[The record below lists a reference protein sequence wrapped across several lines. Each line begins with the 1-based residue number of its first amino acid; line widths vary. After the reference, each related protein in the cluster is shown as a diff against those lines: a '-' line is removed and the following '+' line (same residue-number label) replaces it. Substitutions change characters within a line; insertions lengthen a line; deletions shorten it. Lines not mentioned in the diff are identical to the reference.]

1 MSSTASIRVGF
12 TADAIETRLR
22 LLELEAPAAEALGQR
37 LQEAVIRP
45 NIDAI
50 VARFCDYLGS
60 IEQFNTIVA
69 QHSDLARLQRTQ
81 RSYLLSFGVDFKSAG
96 YFEERR
102 RIGVVHQAIGV
113 SQSLYQ
119 CAFRHLQNLLID
131 YFPEELRMD
140 RDGFDE
146 MLHFVLKISAL
157 DISLAVESFCAAR
170 LSNLTTSL
178 ENERGE
184 TERLQ
189 KLSVTD
195 HLTKLHNHSYA
206 RHCLNAALAR
216 AQRDNSPL
224 CVVMADL
231 DHFKHINDTYG
242 HLVGDDVLRIAAAR
256 MLAASRAED
265 QVGRYGGEEF
275 IFILQNTS
283 LDGAEEAAER
293 VRAHLSDNAIQVGD
307 AEIVVTVSMG
317 VSCACRHDTVNSL
330 IERADA
336 ALYAAKAAGRNCIRT
351 ECVKTLNVVRTCS
364 CPDISS
370 LA

>member
-1 MSSTASIRVGF
+1 M
-12 TADAIETRLR
+12 RLR
-22 LLELEAPAAEALGQR
+22 LLELEAPATEALGQR

-50 VARFCDYLGS
+50 VDRFCDYLRR

-81 RSYLLSFGVDFKSAG
+81 RSYLLSFGIDFQSAS

-113 SQSLYQ
+113 PQGLYQ
-119 CAFRHLQNLLID
+119 CAFRKLQDLLID
-131 YFPEELRMD
+131 YFPDELRKD
-140 RDGFDE
+140 RNGFDE

-157 DISLAVESFCAAR
+157 DISLAVESYCAAR
-170 LSNLTTSL
+170 MSNLTTSL

-195 HLTKLHNHSYA
+195 HLTELHNHSYA

-216 AQRDNSPL
+216 AQRDNAPL
-224 CVVMADL
+224 CVIMADL
-231 DHFKHINDTYG
+231 DHFKNINDMHG

-256 MLAASRAED
+256 MLSASRAED
-265 QVGRYGGEEF
+265 QLGRYGGEEF

-293 VRAHLSDNAIQVGD
+293 VRARLSGDAIQVGD

-317 VSCACRHDTVNSL
+317 VSSIRRHDTVNSL

-336 ALYAAKAAGRNCIRT
+336 ALYVAKAAGRNCIRT
-351 ECVKTLNVVRTCS
+351 ESKETLNIVQKCG
-364 CPDISS
+364 CPDASPVT
-370 LA
+370 

>member
-1 MSSTASIRVGF
+1 M
-12 TADAIETRLR
+12 RLR
-22 LLELEAPAAEALGQR
+22 LLELEAPAREALGER
-37 LQEAVIRP
+37 LQAAVIRP

-50 VARFCDYLGS
+50 VDRFCDYLGS

-81 RSYLLSFGVDFKSAG
+81 RSYLLSFGVDFQSAG

-113 SQSLYQ
+113 PQSLYQ

-131 YFPEELRMD
+131 YFPEELRTN

-157 DISLAVESFCAAR
+157 DISLAVESYCAAR
-170 LSNLTTSL
+170 VSNLTTSL

-216 AQRDNSPL
+216 AQRDSTPL

-231 DHFKHINDTYG
+231 DHFKHINDTHG

-265 QVGRYGGEEF
+265 HVGRYGGEEF

-283 LDGAEEAAER
+283 LEGAEEAAER
-293 VRAHLSDNAIQVGD
+293 VRSRLSDDAIQVGD
-307 AEIVVTVSMG
+307 TEIVVTVSMG
-317 VSCACRHDTVNSL
+317 VSCARRHDTVNSL

-336 ALYAAKAAGRNCIRT
+336 ALYAAKTAGRNCIRS
-351 ECVKTLNVVRTCS
+351 ESAETLDAVQKCG
-364 CPDISS
+364 CPDASP
-370 LA
+370 LV

>member
-1 MSSTASIRVGF
+1 MSSTASTRGGF
-12 TADAIETRLR
+12 TADAIAVRLR
-22 LLELEAPAAEALGQR
+22 LLELEAPAGAALGHQ
-37 LQEAVIRP
+37 LQAAVIRP

-50 VARFCDYLGS
+50 VERFCDYLGR

-81 RSYLLSFGVDFKSAG
+81 RSYLLSFGVDFQSAG

-113 SQSLYQ
+113 PQSLYQ
-119 CAFRHLQNLLID
+119 CAFRQLQNLLID
-131 YFPEELRMD
+131 YFPEELRVD
-140 RDGFDE
+140 RDDFDE

-157 DISLAVESFCAAR
+157 DISLAVESYCAAR

-216 AQRDNSPL
+216 AQRDSTPL
-224 CVVMADL
+224 CVLMADL
-231 DHFKHINDTYG
+231 DHFKHINDTHG

-265 QVGRYGGEEF
+265 HVGRYGGEEF

-283 LDGAEEAAER
+283 LEGAEEAAER
-293 VRAHLSDNAIQVGD
+293 IRAHLSDNAIQVGN

-317 VSCACRHDTVNSL
+317 VSCARPHDTVNSL

-351 ECVKTLNVVRTCS
+351 EPAETPDVMRNCS
-364 CPDISS
+364 CPD
-370 LA
+370 ADPAT

>member
-1 MSSTASIRVGF
+1 MSSTASTRCAF
-12 TADAIETRLR
+12 TTDAIAMRLR
-22 LLELEAPAAEALGQR
+22 LLELDAPANETLGER
-37 LQEAVIRP
+37 LQVAVIRP

-50 VARFCDYLGS
+50 VDRFCDYLGR

-81 RSYLLSFGVDFKSAG
+81 RSYLLSFGVDFQSAR

-113 SQSLYQ
+113 PQSLYQ
-119 CAFRHLQNLLID
+119 CAFRQLQNLLID

-140 RDGFDE
+140 RDDFDE

-157 DISLAVESFCAAR
+157 DISLAVESYCAAR
-170 LSNLTTSL
+170 MSNLTTSL

-195 HLTKLHNHSYA
+195 HLTELHNHSYA

-216 AQRDNSPL
+216 AQRDNAPL
-224 CVVMADL
+224 CVIMADL
-231 DHFKHINDTYG
+231 DHFKNINDTYG
-242 HLVGDDVLRIAAAR
+242 HLVGDDVLRISAAR

-283 LDGAEEAAER
+283 LDGAQEAAER
-293 VRAHLSDNAIQVGD
+293 IRTRLGDDAIQAGD
-307 AEIVVTVSMG
+307 AEVAVTVSMG
-317 VSCACRHDTVNSL
+317 VSCARRHDTVNSL

-336 ALYAAKAAGRNCIRT
+336 ALYEAKAAGRNCIRAEST
-351 ECVKTLNVVRTCS
+351 VTLDVAQKCG
-364 CPDISS
+364 CPDASP
-370 LA
+370 LV

>member
-1 MSSTASIRVGF
+1 MSATASTRCGF
-12 TADAIETRLR
+12 TTDAIEMRLR
-22 LLELEAPAAEALGQR
+22 LLELQAPATQVLGRR
-37 LQEAVIRP
+37 LQDAVIRP

-50 VARFCDYLGS
+50 VDRFCDYAQR
-60 IEQFNTIVA
+60 IAQFNTVVA
-69 QHSDLARLQRTQ
+69 QHFDLAKMQRAQ
-81 RSYLLSFGVDFKSAG
+81 RSYLLSFGVDLRSASYVG
-96 YFEERR
+96 ERR
-102 RIGVVHQAIGV
+102 RIGEVHQAIGLP
-113 SQSLYQ
+113 QSHYQ
-119 CAFRHLQNLLID
+119 CAFRQLQILLID
-131 YFPEELRMD
+131 YFPEELRED
-140 RDGFDE
+140 RNGFDE

-157 DISLAVESFCAAR
+157 DISLAVEGYCAAR
-170 LSNLTTSL
+170 VLNLTTSL

-195 HLTKLHNHSYA
+195 QLTDLHNHSYA
-206 RHCLNAALAR
+206 RHRLNAALAR
-216 AQRDNSPL
+216 AQRDNAPL

-231 DHFKHINDTYG
+231 DHFKEINDTHG

-283 LDGAEEAAER
+283 LNGALEAAER
-293 VRAHLSDNAIQVGD
+293 IRTRLSNDAIQAGD

-317 VSCACRHDTVNSL
+317 VSCVRRHDTVNSL

-351 ECVKTLNVVRTCS
+351 EPAETPDVTRNCS
-364 CPDISS
+364 CPDADP
-370 LA
+370 LT